1 MWIKFRDELNTC
13 LKIVHQ
19 IFSAIQKYV
28 KYLYISNNIFTM
40 MSAPD
45 KKMFKEFST
54 VFANKYHIFYQYGV
68 WTFVSWILKLF
79 HQSKLELW
87 VSKLRKKTGPLLFKV
102 LKVLCYGKPHLICLQ
117 FIQNWCKLF
126 AFIKCVKCAVSNKAN
141 NLHQFWIHCKQ
152 IWDQ

>member
-19 IFSAIQKYV
+19 IFSVIKKYV

-45 KKMFKEFST
+45 KKCVRSFQQF
-54 VFANKYHIFYQYGV
+54 FANKYHIFYQYGV

-87 VSKLRKKTGPLLFKV
+87 GSKLRK
-102 LKVLCYGKPHLICLQ
+102 
-117 FIQNWCKLF
+117 NWAFTFQSFESSMLWKATSNLF
-126 AFIKCVKCAVSNKAN
+126 AIYSKLMQIICFYKM
-141 NLHQFWIHCKQ
+141 CKMCGV
-152 IWDQ
+152 